1 MIFYW
6 RHKTQ
11 LTHSL
16 NELYRSVGTSKQGF
30 HKMFN
35 RSSRFKEEVA
45 NLIKIIIQIRQD
57 HPTMCCRAMYYKI
70 NPVYIG
76 RDKFESICK
85 EYGFQTSPKRNFK
98 RTTHSNGVER
108 FPNLSENITLS
119 KINQVWSSDIT
130 YYDLGGVFYYLTF
143 IMDNYSR
150 RILGYSVSARLQTEQ
165 TSLAA
170 LKAAIKQ
177 RGEIPEGIIF
187 HSDGG
192 GQYYDQNFLKLT
204 SRYKFKNSMCEYAYE
219 NGKAERLNGVIKNNY
234 LKHWDIKNLS
244 DLTRSVD
251 RAGRLYNNEKPHI
264 GLKRLTPK
272 QFEQE
277 CLIFEKRNKSTTNES
292 IDEKVRFSGHRAL
305 KNLSETRSRTQISS
319 LKKLDLVVE
328 YND

>member
-6 RHKTQ
+6 RHRTQ
-11 LTHSL
+11 FGHSL

-30 HKMFN
+30 HKMLT
-35 RSSRFKEEVA
+35 RSSRFKEEVV
-45 NLIKIIIQIRQD
+45 NLIKIINQIRQD

-85 EYGFQTSPKRNFK
+85 EYGFQTNPKRNFK
-98 RTTHSNGVER
+98 RTTDSDGVER
-108 FPNLSENITLS
+108 FPNLTENLVLL

-150 RILGYSVSARLQTEQ
+150 RILGHNVASRLQTEH
-165 TSLAA
+165 TSLPA

-204 SRYKFKNSMCEYAYE
+204 NRYKFKNSMCEYAYE

-234 LKHWDIKNLS
+234 LKHWNIKNLS
-244 DLTRSVD
+244 DLIRSVD
-251 RAGRLYNNEKPHI
+251 RAVRLYNNEKPHI

-277 CLIFEKRNKSTTNES
+277 CLIFNKRNRSTTKES
-292 IDEKVRFSGHRAL
+292 IDEKIRFSGHRAL
-305 KNLSETRSRTQISS
+305 KNLSETRSWTQISS
-319 LKKLDLVVE
+319 LKKINLMVE